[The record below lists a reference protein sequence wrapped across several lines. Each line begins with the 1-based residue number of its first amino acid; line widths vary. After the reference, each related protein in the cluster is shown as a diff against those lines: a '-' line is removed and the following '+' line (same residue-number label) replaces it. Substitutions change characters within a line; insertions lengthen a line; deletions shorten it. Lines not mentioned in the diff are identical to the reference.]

1 MNVVKKPV
9 EYTLGLT
16 HSELLM
22 LEQILYDWRIVGRP
36 SESMKADV
44 RVMCSVFADELER
57 AGRKAREGVA

>member
-22 LEQILYDWRIVGRP
+22 LEQILYDWRIAEP